1 MASGRK
7 ERVMIA
13 CVTFE
18 TSKITEP
25 AKFYDADKVHLIH
38 YVKPLG
44 ENDDQKEWLS
54 KTRFYREFYERVKE
68 IILKTDKKIVIV
80 EHSEFPVY
88 DFSAM
93 LSTVFEIIRCERE
106 NNKGSVI
113 YVNISAGSSE
123 FAAASAI
130 AAMMFA
136 EEKDVE
142 VIPFSVGT
150 KEYTVPNEK
159 IEELY
164 YSEGKPVGL
173 TKIAREPVSVPVYP
187 IGRPDVRL
195 VHGLRVL
202 KERID
207 KNRPIS
213 SSKMVGALTEKDIWK
228 KRPVREGGR
237 NNNEAVYYYRD
248 FAKRWLDA
256 GWVEKGEDREY
267 VLTEKGKTIIGTFY
281 LEEQNDKPRDKKR
294 AD

>member
-25 AKFYDADKVHLIH
+25 VKFYDADRVHLIH
-38 YVKPLG
+38 YIKPLG
-44 ENDDQKEWLS
+44 DKDDQKEWLS
-54 KTRFYREFYERVKE
+54 KTRVYREFYERVRE
-68 IILKTDKKIVIV
+68 IILKTDKKIAIV
-80 EHSEFPVY
+80 EHSDHPVY

-93 LSTVFEIIRCERE
+93 LSTVFEIIHSEKE

-142 VIPFSVGT
+142 IIPFSVGT

-159 IEELY
+159 IEEMY

-173 TKIAREPVSVPVYP
+173 TKTAREPVSIPVYP
-187 IGRPDVRL
+187 IEKPDVRL
-195 VHGLRVL
+195 VSGLRVL
-202 KERID
+202 NEKIE
-207 KNRPIS
+207 KNRSTS
-213 SSKMVGALTEKDIWK
+213 SSKMVGALAEKDLWK
-228 KRPVREGGR
+228 KRPVREGGK
-237 NNNEAVYYYRD
+237 NNNDAVHYYRD
-248 FAKRWLDA
+248 FAKRWLDEK
-256 GWVEKGEDREY
+256 WIEKGDDGY
-267 VLTEKGKTIIGTFY
+267 ILTEKGRTIIGTFY
-281 LEEQNDKPRDKKR
+281 LDGGGSLSDKKK
-294 AD
+294 D